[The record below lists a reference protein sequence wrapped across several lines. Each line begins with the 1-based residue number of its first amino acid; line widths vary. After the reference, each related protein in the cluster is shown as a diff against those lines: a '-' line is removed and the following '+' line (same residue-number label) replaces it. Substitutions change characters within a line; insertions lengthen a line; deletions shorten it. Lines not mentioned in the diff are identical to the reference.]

1 MMLDNASTLAIEA
14 EPLEMFAE
22 AEAAR
27 VTMPVLLVTGEYS
40 PSMFAPITDR
50 LHRLLPHAERV
61 EIPAASHAIHAGN
74 APAYN
79 AAVLEF
85 LSRHT

>member
-1 MMLDNASTLAIEA
+1 
-14 EPLEMFAE
+14 LEVFAE

-27 VTMPVLLVTGEYS
+27 VAMPVLLVTGEHS
-40 PSMFAPITDR
+40 PLMFGHITDR
-50 LHRLLPHAERV
+50 LQRLVPHAERV
-61 EIPAASHAIHAGN
+61 DIPAASHVMNADN

-85 LSRHT
+85 LSRH